1 MPLRREVVAV
11 AGALVLH
18 VATFAWL
25 GRLGSH
31 ETGGAE
37 PAPID
42 LDLESAPNDVE
53 NAPREET
60 SIPTVS
66 PAASGEPPSV
76 PSPGA
81 ARGMVRAPDRA
92 SPSESAE
99 PSPLS
104 PAESGSAFVFN
115 PTAPGFSNR
124 SLGLDGH
131 NMFLAGSERPDGA
144 APAEAPVANVAPGVD
159 QSMRDALQARDHALG
174 LDVGGPLLAIAE
186 ELTRPSDTPMDGRA
200 VIEITLDEGGA
211 VTSVRVIDAASERVS
226 WDRLAADMATA
237 LRSRR
242 VALRTKGRGLVVTME
257 VSSRWA
263 LPGGSSAG
271 HPVSGLY
278 ARPGD
283 DTGAAAAAGGHFD
296 VSDIGAHPHRDV
308 HARILHEQSR

>member
-1 MPLRREVVAV
+1 MALRREVAGL
-11 AGALVLH
+11 AGALLLH
-18 VATFAWL
+18 VAMFAWL
-25 GRLGSH
+25 GRMGPSR
-31 ETGGAE
+31 ETGDAA

-42 LDLESAPNDVE
+42 LDLESVPKDAE
-53 NAPREET
+53 NVPREES
-60 SIPTVS
+60 SIPTAS
-66 PAASGEPPSV
+66 PAAPDQR

-99 PSPLS
+99 PSTLS

-115 PTAPGFSNR
+115 PTAPGFTNR

-131 NMFLAGSERPDGA
+131 NMFLSGSDRPDGA

-159 QSMRDALQARDHALG
+159 RSMRDALQARDHALG
-174 LDVGGPLLAIAE
+174 LDLGGPLVGIAE

-200 VIEITLDEGGA
+200 VLEITLDEGGA

-226 WDRLAADMATA
+226 WDRLAADMAIA

-242 VALRTKGRGLVVTME
+242 IALRTKGRGLVVTME
-257 VSSRWA
+257 VSSRWT
-263 LPGGSSAG
+263 LPGGSPAG

-283 DTGAAAAAGGHFD
+283 DLGGAAAAGGHFD

>member
-1 MPLRREVVAV
+1 MPLRREVAAV

-18 VATFAWL
+18 VAAFAWF
-25 GRLGSH
+25 GRLGPSH
-31 ETGGAE
+31 ETGDGAQ
-37 PAPID
+37 APID
-42 LDLESAPNDVE
+42 LDLESVPKDVE

-60 SIPTVS
+60 SIPAAS
-66 PAASGEPPSV
+66 PAASDEPHPAT
-76 PSPGA
+76 A
-81 ARGMVRAPDRA
+81 ARAMVRAPDRA

-99 PSPLS
+99 PTTQS

-115 PTAPGFSNR
+115 PTAPGFTNR

-131 NMFLAGSERPDGA
+131 NMFLGGAERPDGA
-144 APAEAPVANVAPGVD
+144 APAEAPEANVAPGVD
-159 QSMRDALQARDHALG
+159 RSMHDALQARDHALG

-211 VTSVRVIDAASERVS
+211 VTSVRVIDSASERSS
-226 WDRLAADMATA
+226 WDRLAADMAIA

-242 VALRTKGRGLVVTME
+242 IALRTKGRGLVVTME
-257 VSSRWA
+257 VSSRWT
-263 LPGGSSAG
+263 LPGGSPAG
-271 HPVSGLY
+271 HAVSGMY

-283 DTGAAAAAGGHFD
+283 DGAAVGAGGHFD
-296 VSDIGAHPHRDV
+296 VSDIGARPHRDV